1 MGKVK
6 DYYME
11 EIEADDASPDPYG
24 PQLTLIRG
32 LPGAGKSTYAQTHFS
47 KSLHFEADQFFE
59 LNNGEYKFDPA
70 LISCAHDW
78 CYSNTVKALRWGY
91 DVVVTNT
98 FTKLWELDRY
108 LAIPGLL
115 PNVVIEVVEMKT
127 QYTNVHGVPDD
138 KLKQMAGRWEDISSA
153 LQEQGVSFMQVL
165 A

>member
-11 EIEADDASPDPYG
+11 EIESDDGSPDPYG

-98 FTKLWELDRY
+98 FTQ
-108 LAIPGLL
+108 IC
-115 PNVVIEVVEMKT
+115 
-127 QYTNVHGVPDD
+127 
-138 KLKQMAGRWEDISSA
+138 
-153 LQEQGVSFMQVL
+153 
-165 A
+165 

>member
-98 FTKLWELDRY
+98 FTQIWELDRY
-108 LAIPGLL
+108 LAIPTL
-115 PNVVIEVVEMKT
+115 VYIDIKVIELRT
-127 QYTNVHGVPDD
+127 QFQNIHGVPEA
-138 KLKQMAGRWEDISSA
+138 KLKQMAARWQSIPQDWIDNGLRVNIVEK
-153 LQEQGVSFMQVL
+153 
-165 A
+165 